1 MGILGNFESRNLEL
15 NEKKSIV
22 DAVTE
27 KFKLNRQFHL
37 ELVEE
42 IRNEDIK
49 DDGDIYDYILTLPVS
64 LKNRLIK
71 KIYREIAI
79 YKIFFVIF
87 IIEFK
92 KNAAPGP

>member
-1 MGILGNFESRNLEL
+1 MGILGNFESRDLEL

-49 DDGDIYDYILTLPVS
+49 DDEDIYDYILTLPVS

-71 KIYREIAI
+71 KIYREILSTI
-79 YKIFFVIF
+79 SFF
-87 IIEFK
+87 
-92 KNAAPGP
+92 

>member
-1 MGILGNFESRNLEL
+1 LGILGNFESRDLEL

-49 DDGDIYDYILTLPVS
+49 DDEDIYDYILTLPVS

-71 KIYREIAI
+71 KIYREILSTI
-79 YKIFFVIF
+79 SFF
-87 IIEFK
+87 
-92 KNAAPGP
+92 

>member
-71 KIYREIAI
+71 KIYREILSTI
-79 YKIFFVIF
+79 SFF
-87 IIEFK
+87 
-92 KNAAPGP
+92 

>member
-49 DDGDIYDYILTLPVS
+49 DDGDIYDYILRLPVS

-71 KIYREIAI
+71 KIYREILSTI
-79 YKIFFVIF
+79 SFF
-87 IIEFK
+87 
-92 KNAAPGP
+92 

>member
-42 IRNEDIK
+42 IKNEDIK
-49 DDGDIYDYILTLPVS
+49 DDGDIYDYILMLPVN

-71 KIYREIAI
+71 KIYREILSTI
-79 YKIFFVIF
+79 SFF
-87 IIEFK
+87 
-92 KNAAPGP
+92 

>member
-1 MGILGNFESRNLEL
+1 MGILGNFDSRNLEL

-42 IRNEDIK
+42 IRNEYIK

-71 KIYREIAI
+71 KIYREILSTI
-79 YKIFFVIF
+79 SFF
-87 IIEFK
+87 
-92 KNAAPGP
+92 

>member
-1 MGILGNFESRNLEL
+1 MGILGNFDSRNLEL

-71 KIYREIAI
+71 KIYREILSTI
-79 YKIFFVIF
+79 SFF
-87 IIEFK
+87 
-92 KNAAPGP
+92 

>member
-1 MGILGNFESRNLEL
+1 LGILGNFESRDLEL

-49 DDGDIYDYILTLPVS
+49 DDEDIYDYILTLPVS

-71 KIYREIAI
+71 KIYREILSTI
-79 YKIFFVIF
+79 NFF
-87 IIEFK
+87 
-92 KNAAPGP
+92 